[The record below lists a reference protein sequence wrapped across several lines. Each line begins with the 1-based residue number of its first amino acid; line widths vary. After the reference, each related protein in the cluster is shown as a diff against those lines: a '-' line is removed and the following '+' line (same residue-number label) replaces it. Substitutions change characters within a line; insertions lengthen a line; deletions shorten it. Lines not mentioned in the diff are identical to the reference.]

1 MIYNILCALI
11 ALSLSM
17 IFFGKAVIGIG
28 LGICVILSAII
39 LFQNRDMVEA
49 RFKDIVTSR
58 VTGLIVMTFA
68 CWFYS
73 AYQGLNPDK
82 AIKETAEVFGLVF
95 GGFII
100 FSALQTR
107 DFNFNFNFFFKIA
120 SGSGALCALWLVL
133 TPWVGEYAVEWGS
146 SYGSVLAIISPMAL
160 YCAVSERTRPYLWW
174 VAFVL
179 IGSAIFASGG
189 RTAWLA
195 FGAVM
200 TLSVFFFPWKTTVL
214 RYKNILFLVV
224 LSILSAFSG
233 LKSYEANVGEYVYE
247 VRTEAMTSTDRPMS
261 GRLIVWQDT
270 WNHIQNHLVWG
281 VGIKGVHELEISK
294 GYGELVRHVH
304 NAPLEITLETGFVG
318 LTMFTL
324 TLLVIIIGFLKRYF
338 KSDDSALK
346 FQSLTV
352 FLSVIAYGFAAL
364 ALTSIFYTWWFLV
377 MVAVLILIKTATN
390 LIKA

>member
-1 MIYNILCALI
+1 MIYNTLCALI

-28 LGICVILSAII
+28 LGICVIISAII
-39 LFQNRDMVEA
+39 LSQNRDMVRA
-49 RFKDIVTSR
+49 RLRDILTSR
-58 VTGLIVMTFA
+58 VTQLILITFA

-82 AIKETAEVFGLVF
+82 AIKETAEIFGLAF
-95 GGFII
+95 GGTLI

-107 DFNFNFNFFFKIA
+107 PFNFDLFFKIA
-120 SGSGALCALWLVL
+120 SGGGALCASWLVL

-146 SYGSVLAIISPMAL
+146 SYGSVLAVISPMAL
-160 YCAVSERTRPYLWW
+160 YCAVTAQKRAYLWW
-174 VAFVL
+174 LAFVL

-195 FGAVM
+195 FGAVT
-200 TLSVFFFPWKTTVL
+200 TLSVFFFPWKITPFK
-214 RYKNILFLVV
+214 YKNIIGLIA
-224 LSILSAFSG
+224 LSIAASFIG

-247 VRTEAMTSTDRPMS
+247 VRIEAMTSTDRPMS

-270 WNHIQNHLVWG
+270 WNYIQETPIWG
-281 VGIKGVHELEISK
+281 VGIKGAHELEISK

-304 NAPLEITLETGFVG
+304 NAPLEIALETGFVG
-318 LTMFTL
+318 LTMFVF
-324 TLLVIIIGFLKRYF
+324 TLLVIIIGFLKHYF
-338 KSDDSALK
+338 KSEDSTLK
-346 FQSLTV
+346 FQSITV
-352 FLSVIAYGFAAL
+352 FFSVISYGIAAL

-377 MVAVLILIKTATN
+377 MVIMLILLKTSHFT
-390 LIKA
+390 LKAK